1 MSAEHGHELSEEEL
15 SEFRDH
21 AQRLRERIR
30 NLPLESSSS
39 AIGTGGFQ
47 AIVNRDLSPAA
58 DSRKPLLDA
67 LENALNAIGVYELYL
82 RSRAS
87 GSSTR

>member
-1 MSAEHGHELSEEEL
+1 MSAEQGYKLSEKDL

-30 NLPLESSSS
+30 NLPFESSSS

-47 AIVNRDLSPAA
+47 ATVNRDLPPAA
-58 DSRKPLLDA
+58 DSLKGLLDA
-67 LENALNAIGVYELYL
+67 LENVLNAIGI
-82 RSRAS
+82 
-87 GSSTR
+87 